1 MAIKLNW
8 CVLLAGAEHN
18 ERMERFHQA
27 GLYVVITESF
37 CAGRSAIDV
46 LDACLDAGVQLV
58 QFREKHSS
66 ALELYAR
73 AQVFRE
79 HTARSGALLI
89 IDDRVDIAL
98 AVGAD
103 GVHLG
108 TSDLPIAA
116 ARRIAPDL
124 ILGASSHNIK
134 EAREAQQAGASYV
147 NIGPIFPTQ
156 TKDVPTGVIGL
167 DAINAITP
175 HLTVPYTCMGGIKE
189 SNVGEVLARG
199 AQTIAV
205 VTAVTSAEDVC
216 GTARRLRNHI
226 IADRR

>member
-1 MAIKLNW
+1 M
-8 CVLLAGAEHN
+8 V
-18 ERMERFHQA
+18 RFQQA

-37 CAGRSAIDV
+37 CAGRSAVDV

-58 QFREKHSS
+58 QFREKECS

-79 HTARSGALLI
+79 HTARAGALLI
-89 IDDRVDIAL
+89 IDDRVDVAL
-98 AVGAD
+98 AVQAD

-116 ARRIAPDL
+116 ARRIAPEL
-124 ILGASSHNIK
+124 IIGASSHNIE
-134 EAREAQQAGASYV
+134 EALEAQQAGASYV

-167 DAINAITP
+167 DAIDTIAPN
-175 HLTVPYTCMGGIKE
+175 LTLPYTCMGGIKE
-189 SNVGEVLARG
+189 GNVGEVLARG

-205 VTAVTSAEDVC
+205 VTAVTAADDVC
-216 GTARRLRNHI
+216 AAAQRLRSRI
-226 IADRR
+226 LTDRR